1 MNINHVFVVSPH
13 IPYFTFCKVPED
25 KLTAPMQG
33 SSEETIPEVRWVKYF
48 YNNFTQYLRA
58 FSLFLL

>member
-1 MNINHVFVVSPH
+1 MNINYVFMVSPH

-25 KLTAPMQG
+25 KLPAPIQDL
-33 SSEETIPEVRWVKYF
+33 SEKTFPGVRWVKYF
-48 YNNFTQYLRA
+48 YNNFTQYLRV